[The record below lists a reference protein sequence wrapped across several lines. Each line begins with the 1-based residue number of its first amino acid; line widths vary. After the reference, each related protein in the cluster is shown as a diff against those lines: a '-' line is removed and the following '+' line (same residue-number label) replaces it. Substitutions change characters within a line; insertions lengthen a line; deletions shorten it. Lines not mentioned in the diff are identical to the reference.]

1 MDEPLLTIGAF
12 ARAVG
17 LTASALRHYDECGL
31 LVPAEV
37 DSGTGYRYYTPELA
51 DRARLIVGMREA
63 GVPIETMR
71 VVLDS
76 PACEARAAL
85 AEFLQDQNARTARAE
100 EAVRGVLAAVDAGPA
115 ARPALVELPGP
126 VLAAAIRQ
134 VRHAAESDPASELAS
149 VLIDVGGGSGGSG
162 VDVVATNRYWM
173 AVRELPAVAEGDGGR
188 AVLSLPDA
196 AALADRLDAITT
208 AELRIADGT
217 LTLAGQ
223 ELGRDTTYPAHR
235 LVLAGLEPAVT
246 RAVLSKAD
254 LIAGLDA
261 AAYAEVD
268 LLLGDQTRLRSP
280 HTAEQSDVRGVVT
293 GPPSRLR
300 LGTALFGRALAA
312 CLGDEIQLAVTAP
325 DRPVVVTSPYQ
336 PGFTALVMPVRHDS
350 EG

>member
-76 PACEARAAL
+76 PTAQARAAL
-85 AEFLQDQNARTARAE
+85 AEFLEDQGARTARAE
-100 EAVRGVLAAVDAGPA
+100 EAVRGVLTAVDAGPA

-149 VLIDVGGGSGGSG
+149 VLVDVDESG

-173 AVRELPAVAEGDGGR
+173 AVRNLPAVAEGDGGR

-196 AALADRLDAITT
+196 GALADRLDAITT

-246 RAVLSKAD
+246 GAVLAKAD
-254 LIAGLDA
+254 LLAGLDA

-268 LLLGDQTRLRSP
+268 LFLEDRTRLRSP
-280 HTAEQSDVRGVVT
+280 HAAEQSDVRGVVT

-312 CLGDEIQLAVTAP
+312 CLGDEVQLAVTAP

-336 PGFTALVMPVRHDS
+336 PGFTALVMPVRHED
-350 EG
+350 

>member
-76 PACEARAAL
+76 PADEARAAL
-85 AEFLQDQNARTARAE
+85 AGFLEDQSARTARAE
-100 EAVRGVLAAVDAGPA
+100 EAVRGVLSAVDAGPA

-149 VLIDVGGGSGGSG
+149 VLIDVGGTG

-196 AALADRLDAITT
+196 ATLADRLDAIAT

-254 LIAGLDA
+254 LLAGLDA

-268 LLLGDQTRLRSP
+268 LFLGEQAWLRSP

-293 GPPSRLR
+293 GPSSRLR

-312 CLGDEIQLAVTAP
+312 CLGDEVQLAVTAP

>member
-37 DSGTGYRYYTPELA
+37 DTGTGYRYYTPELA

-76 PACEARAAL
+76 PAGEARAAL
-85 AEFLQDQNARTARAE
+85 AGFLEDQSARTARAE
-100 EAVRGVLAAVDAGPA
+100 EAVRGVLTAVDAGPA
-115 ARPALVELPGP
+115 ARPALVSLPGP

-134 VRHAAESDPASELAS
+134 VRHAAETDPSSELAS
-149 VLIDVGGGSGGSG
+149 VLIDVDGTG

-173 AVRELPAVAEGDGGR
+173 AVRELSAVTEGDGGR
-188 AVLSLPDA
+188 AVLSLADA
-196 AALADRLDAITT
+196 TALADRLDAIST
-208 AELRIADGT
+208 AELCISDHT

-223 ELGRDTTYPAHR
+223 DLGRDTTYPAHR
-235 LVLAGLEPAVT
+235 LVLAGLLSPST
-246 RAVLSKAD
+246 QAVLTKTD
-254 LIAGLDA
+254 LLAGLDA
-261 AAYAEVD
+261 AAYSEVD
-268 LLLGDQTRLRSP
+268 LFVGDQTRLRSP
-280 HTAEQSDVRGVVT
+280 STAEQSDVRGVVT
-293 GPPSRLR
+293 GPPIRLR

-312 CLGDEIQLAVTAP
+312 CLGEEVQLALTAP

-336 PGFTALVMPVRHDS
+336 PGFTALVMPVRHDH
-350 EG
+350 ED

>member
-51 DRARLIVGMREA
+51 ERARLIVGMREA

-76 PACEARAAL
+76 PAGEARDAL
-85 AEFLQDQNARTARAE
+85 AGFLEVQSARSARAE

-115 ARPALVELPGP
+115 ARPALVELAGP

-149 VLIDVGGGSGGSG
+149 VLIDVGGDAAG

-173 AVRELPAVAEGDGGR
+173 AVRTLAAAAEGDGGR

-223 ELGRDTTYPAHR
+223 DLGRDTTYPAHR
-235 LVLAGLEPAVT
+235 LVLAGLEPTVT
-246 RAVLSKAD
+246 HAVLARAD

-261 AAYAEVD
+261 AGYAEVD
-268 LLLGDQTRLRSP
+268 LFLGDQTRLRSP

-293 GPPSRLR
+293 GPPMRLR
-300 LGTALFGRALAA
+300 LGTALFGRALAT
-312 CLGDEIQLAVTAP
+312 CLGGEVQLAVTAP

-336 PGFTALVMPVRHDS
+336 PGFTALVMPVRHDPAS
-350 EG
+350 

>member
-37 DSGTGYRYYTPELA
+37 DTGTGYRYYTPELA

-63 GVPIETMR
+63 GVPIGTMR

-76 PACEARAAL
+76 PATEARAAL
-85 AEFLQDQNARTARAE
+85 ATFLEDQSARTARAE
-100 EAVRGVLAAVDAGPA
+100 EAIRGVLTAVDAGPA
-115 ARPALVELPGP
+115 ARPAVVEVPGP

-149 VLIDVGGGSGGSG
+149 VLIDVDSGG

-173 AVRELPAVAEGDGGR
+173 AVRTLAAAAEGDGGR

-196 AALADRLDAITT
+196 AALADRLDAITS
-208 AELRIADGT
+208 AEMRIADGT
-217 LTLAGQ
+217 LTLAGRS
-223 ELGRDTTYPAHR
+223 LGRDATYPAHR
-235 LVLAGLEPAVT
+235 LVLAGIEPALT
-246 RAVLSKAD
+246 RAVLARAD
-254 LIAGLDA
+254 LLAGLDA

-268 LLLGDQTRLRSP
+268 LFLGDQARLRSP
-280 HTAEQSDVRGVVT
+280 HTAEQSDVRGMVT
-293 GPPSRLR
+293 GPSIRLR
-300 LGTALFGRALAA
+300 LGTALLGRALAT
-312 CLGDEIQLAVTAP
+312 CLGEEVQLAATAP
-325 DRPVVVTSPYQ
+325 DRPVVLSSPYQ
-336 PGFTALVMPVRHDS
+336 PGFTALVMPVRHED
-350 EG
+350 

>member
-51 DRARLIVGMREA
+51 ERARLIVGMREA

-76 PACEARAAL
+76 SAAEARAAL
-85 AEFLQDQNARTARAE
+85 AAFLEEQTARTGRAE
-100 EAVRGVLAAVDAGPA
+100 EAVRGVLAVVDAGPA
-115 ARPALVELPGP
+115 ARPAIVELPGP

-149 VLIDVGGGSGGSG
+149 VLIDVDGAG

-173 AVRELPAVAEGDGGR
+173 AVRELPAAAEGDGGR

-196 AALADRLDAITT
+196 AALADRLDAIAT

-217 LTLAGQ
+217 LTLAGRS
-223 ELGRDTTYPAHR
+223 LGRDATYPAHR
-235 LVLAGLEPAVT
+235 LVLAGLEPAGT
-246 RAVLSKAD
+246 RAVLARAD
-254 LIAGLDA
+254 LLAGLDA

-268 LLLGDQTRLRSP
+268 LFLGDQARLRSP

-293 GPPSRLR
+293 GPPARLR

-312 CLGDEIQLAVTAP
+312 CLGDEVQLAVTAP
-325 DRPVVVTSPYQ
+325 DRPVVLTSPYQ
-336 PGFTALVMPVRHDS
+336 PGFTALVMPVRHDA
-350 EG
+350 ED

>member
-63 GVPIETMR
+63 EVPIETMR

-76 PACEARAAL
+76 PVGEARAAL
-85 AEFLQDQNARTARAE
+85 AEFLEDQSARTARAE

-126 VLAAAIRQ
+126 VLGAAIRQ

-149 VLIDVGGGSGGSG
+149 VLIDVGSTG

-235 LVLAGLEPAVT
+235 LVLAGLESAVT
-246 RAVLSKAD
+246 RAVLAKAD
-254 LIAGLDA
+254 LLAGLDA

-268 LLLGDQTRLRSP
+268 LFLGDQTRLRSP

-312 CLGDEIQLAVTAP
+312 CLGDQVQLAVTVP

-336 PGFTALVMPVRHDS
+336 PGFTALVMPVRHDAAS
-350 EG
+350 

>member
-37 DSGTGYRYYTPELA
+37 DTGTGYRYYTPELA

-76 PACEARAAL
+76 PTGEARAAL
-85 AEFLQDQNARTARAE
+85 AEFLEDQSARTARAE

-149 VLIDVGGGSGGSG
+149 VLVDVGGAG

-173 AVRELPAVAEGDGGR
+173 AVRSLPAAAEGDGGR
-188 AVLSLPDA
+188 AVLALPDA
-196 AALADRLDAITT
+196 VALADRLDAITT
-208 AELRIADGT
+208 AELHIADGT
-217 LTLAGQ
+217 LTLVGQ

-235 LVLAGLEPAVT
+235 LVLGGLEPAST
-246 RAVLSKAD
+246 RAVLTKAD
-254 LIAGLDA
+254 LLAGLDA

-268 LLLGDQTRLRSP
+268 LFLGEQTRLRSP
-280 HTAEQSDVRGVVT
+280 STAEQIDVRGVVT
-293 GPPSRLR
+293 GPPIRLR
-300 LGTALFGRALAA
+300 LGTALFGRALVAS
-312 CLGDEIQLAVTAP
+312 LGEEVQLAVTAP
-325 DRPVVVTSPYQ
+325 DRPMVLTSPYQ
-336 PGFTALVMPVRHDS
+336 PGFTALVMPVRHDPA
-350 EG
+350 G

>member
-76 PACEARAAL
+76 PAGEARAAL
-85 AEFLQDQNARTARAE
+85 AEFLEDQSARTARAE
-100 EAVRGVLAAVDAGPA
+100 EAVRGVLAAVDVGPA

-149 VLIDVGGGSGGSG
+149 VLIDVGGTGA
-162 VDVVATNRYWM
+162 DVVATNRYWM

-196 AALADRLDAITT
+196 AALADRLDTIAT

-235 LVLAGLEPAVT
+235 LVLAGLEPAST
-246 RAVLSKAD
+246 GAVLTKAD
-254 LIAGLDA
+254 LLAGLDE

-268 LLLGDQTRLRSP
+268 LFLGDQTRLRSP
-280 HTAEQSDVRGVVT
+280 HTAEHSDVRGVVT

-312 CLGDEIQLAVTAP
+312 CLGDEVQLAVTAP

-336 PGFTALVMPVRHDS
+336 PGFTALVMPVRHHP

>member
-76 PACEARAAL
+76 PAGEARAAL
-85 AEFLQDQNARTARAE
+85 AEFLEDQSARTARAE

-149 VLIDVGGGSGGSG
+149 VLIDVGGTG

-173 AVRELPAVAEGDGGR
+173 AVRSLPAAAEGDGGR

-246 RAVLSKAD
+246 RAVLAKAD
-254 LIAGLDA
+254 LFAGLDA

-268 LLLGDQTRLRSP
+268 LFLGDQTRLRSP
-280 HTAEQSDVRGVVT
+280 HTAEQSEVRGVVT
-293 GPPSRLR
+293 GPPTRLR

-312 CLGDEIQLAVTAP
+312 CLGDEVQLAVTAP

-336 PGFTALVMPVRHDS
+336 PGFTALVMPVRHDA

>member
-76 PACEARAAL
+76 PAGEARAAL
-85 AEFLQDQNARTARAE
+85 AEFLEDQSARTARAE

-149 VLIDVGGGSGGSG
+149 VLIDVGGDG

-173 AVRELPAVAEGDGGR
+173 AVRELPAAAEGDGGR

-196 AALADRLDAITT
+196 AALADRLDAIAG

-235 LVLAGLEPAVT
+235 LVLAGLEPPIT
-246 RAVLSKAD
+246 RAVLAKAD
-254 LIAGLDA
+254 LLAGLDA

-268 LLLGDQTRLRSP
+268 LYLGDPTRLRSP

-325 DRPVVVTSPYQ
+325 DRPVVVASPYQ
-336 PGFTALVMPVRHDS
+336 PGFTALVMPVRHNPA
-350 EG
+350 G

>member
-37 DSGTGYRYYTPELA
+37 DSGTGYRYYTPELV
-51 DRARLIVGMREA
+51 DQARLIVGMREA

-76 PACEARAAL
+76 SAGEARAAL
-85 AEFLQDQNARTARAE
+85 VGFLEEQTARTGRAE

-126 VLAAAIRQ
+126 VLAATIRQ

-149 VLIDVGGGSGGSG
+149 VLIDVAGTG

-223 ELGRDTTYPAHR
+223 KLGRDTTYPAHR

-254 LIAGLDA
+254 LLAGLDA
-261 AAYAEVD
+261 AGVGTTMLTSYLLPAYVARTPPEMLAQFSSLTQLAQTGPVLLATPLLGVAAGVD
-268 LLLGDQTRLRSP
+268 VRLALAVIAALLLATVPAAAGATFPLWTWSP
-280 HTAEQSDVRGVVT
+280 STAS
-293 GPPSRLR
+293 
-300 LGTALFGRALAA
+300 
-312 CLGDEIQLAVTAP
+312 AP
-325 DRPVVVTSPYQ
+325 
-336 PGFTALVMPVRHDS
+336 G
-350 EG
+350 

>member
-37 DSGTGYRYYTPELA
+37 DAATGYRYYTPDLA
-51 DRARLIVGMREA
+51 QRARLIVGMREA

-76 PACEARAAL
+76 PVAEARAAMTT
-85 AEFLQDQNARTARAE
+85 FLEDQSARTARAE

-115 ARPALVELPGP
+115 ARPALVALPGP

-134 VRHAAESDPASELAS
+134 VRHAAESDPASDLAS
-149 VLIDVGGGSGGSG
+149 VLVDVGEAGG

-173 AVRELPAVAEGDGGR
+173 AVRQLPAAVEGDGGR
-188 AVLSLPDA
+188 AVLSLPEA
-196 AALADRLDAITT
+196 AALADRLDATTT
-208 AELRIADGT
+208 AELKIADST
-217 LTLAGQ
+217 LRLAGQ

-235 LVLAGLEPAVT
+235 LVMAGLEPAQT
-246 RAVLSKAD
+246 HAVLAKAD
-254 LIAGLDA
+254 LVAGLAA

-268 LLLGDQTRLRSP
+268 LFLGSRARLRSP
-280 HTAEQSDVRGVVT
+280 QSAEQSDVRGVVT
-293 GPPSRLR
+293 GPPVRLR

-312 CLGDEIQLAVTAP
+312 CLGDEVQLEVTAP
-325 DRPVVVTSPYQ
+325 DRPVVLSSPYQ
-336 PGFTALVMPVRHDS
+336 PGFTALVMPVRHD
-350 EG
+350 G

>member
-76 PACEARAAL
+76 PAGEARAAL
-85 AEFLQDQNARTARAE
+85 AEFLEAQSARTARAE

-149 VLIDVGGGSGGSG
+149 VLIDVGGTG

-173 AVRELPAVAEGDGGR
+173 AVRELPADAQGDGGR

-196 AALADRLDAITT
+196 AALADRLDAIGT

-235 LVLAGLEPAVT
+235 LVLAGLEPAST

-254 LIAGLDA
+254 LLAGLDA

-268 LLLGDQTRLRSP
+268 LFLGEQARLRSP

-312 CLGDEIQLAVTAP
+312 CLGDEVQLAVTGP

-336 PGFTALVMPVRHDS
+336 PGFTALVMPVRRDS

>member
-76 PACEARAAL
+76 PAGEARAAL
-85 AEFLQDQNARTARAE
+85 AEFLEAQSARTARAE

-149 VLIDVGGGSGGSG
+149 VLIDVGGTG

-173 AVRELPAVAEGDGGR
+173 AVRELPADAQGDGGR

-196 AALADRLDAITT
+196 AALADRLDAIGT

-235 LVLAGLEPAVT
+235 LVLAGLEPAST

-254 LIAGLDA
+254 LLAGLDA

-268 LLLGDQTRLRSP
+268 LFLGEQARLRSP

-312 CLGDEIQLAVTAP
+312 CLGDEVQLAVTAP

>member
-76 PACEARAAL
+76 PAGEARAAL
-85 AEFLQDQNARTARAE
+85 AEFLEAQSARTARAE

-149 VLIDVGGGSGGSG
+149 VLIDVGGTG

-196 AALADRLDAITT
+196 AALADRLDAIAT

-246 RAVLSKAD
+246 RAVLTKAD
-254 LIAGLDA
+254 LLTGLDA

-268 LLLGDQTRLRSP
+268 LFLGDQARLRSP

-312 CLGDEIQLAVTAP
+312 CLGDEVQLAVTAP

-336 PGFTALVMPVRHDS
+336 PGFTALVMPVRNDPTS
-350 EG
+350 

>member
-1 MDEPLLTIGAF
+1 MDDPLLTIGAF

-76 PACEARAAL
+76 SAAEARAAL
-85 AEFLQDQNARTARAE
+85 AAFLEEQTARTGRAE
-100 EAVRGVLAAVDAGPA
+100 EAVRGVLAVVDAGPA
-115 ARPALVELPGP
+115 ARPALVEVPGP

-149 VLIDVGGGSGGSG
+149 VLIDVDGAG

-173 AVRELPAVAEGDGGR
+173 AVRELPAAAEGDGGR

-196 AALADRLDAITT
+196 AALADRLDAIAT

-217 LTLAGQ
+217 LTLAGH
-223 ELGRDTTYPAHR
+223 ELGRDATYPAHR
-235 LVLAGLEPAVT
+235 LVLAGLEPAGT
-246 RAVLSKAD
+246 RAVLAKAD
-254 LIAGLDA
+254 LLAGLDA

-268 LLLGDQTRLRSP
+268 LFLGDQTRLRSP

-293 GPPSRLR
+293 GPPARLR

-312 CLGDEIQLAVTAP
+312 CLGEEVQLAVTAP

-336 PGFTALVMPVRHDS
+336 PGFTALVMPVRHHPED
-350 EG
+350 

>member
-76 PACEARAAL
+76 PAGEARAAL
-85 AEFLQDQNARTARAE
+85 AEFLQAQSARTARAE

-134 VRHAAESDPASELAS
+134 VRHAAESDPVSELAS
-149 VLIDVGGGSGGSG
+149 VLIDVGVAG
-162 VDVVATNRYWM
+162 VDVVSTNRYWM
-173 AVRELPAVAEGDGGR
+173 AVRELPAVTEGDGGR

-196 AALADRLDAITT
+196 AALADRLDAIAT
-208 AELRIADGT
+208 AELSIADGT

-246 RAVLSKAD
+246 RAVLTKAD
-254 LIAGLDA
+254 LLAGLDS

-268 LLLGDQTRLRSP
+268 LFLGDQTRLRSP

>member
-76 PACEARAAL
+76 PAGEARAAL
-85 AEFLQDQNARTARAE
+85 AEFLEDQSARTARAE

-149 VLIDVGGGSGGSG
+149 VLIDVGSTG

-173 AVRELPAVAEGDGGR
+173 AVRELPAAAEGDGGR

-223 ELGRDTTYPAHR
+223 DLGRDTTYPAHR
-235 LVLAGLEPAVT
+235 LVLAGLEPPVT
-246 RAVLSKAD
+246 CAVLAKAD
-254 LIAGLDA
+254 LLAGLDA

-268 LLLGDQTRLRSP
+268 LFLDDQTRLRSP

-312 CLGDEIQLAVTAP
+312 CLGEEIQLAVTAP

-336 PGFTALVMPVRHDS
+336 PGFTALVMPVRHNS

>member
-63 GVPIETMR
+63 GVPIGTMR

-76 PACEARAAL
+76 PAAEARVAL
-85 AEFLQDQNARTARAE
+85 AGFLEDQSARTARAE

-149 VLIDVGGGSGGSG
+149 
-162 VDVVATNRYWM
+162 
-173 AVRELPAVAEGDGGR
+173 
-188 AVLSLPDA
+188 
-196 AALADRLDAITT
+196 ALA
-208 AELRIADGT
+208 
-217 LTLAGQ
+217 
-223 ELGRDTTYPAHR
+223 
-235 LVLAGLEPAVT
+235 
-246 RAVLSKAD
+246 
-254 LIAGLDA
+254 
-261 AAYAEVD
+261 
-268 LLLGDQTRLRSP
+268 
-280 HTAEQSDVRGVVT
+280 
-293 GPPSRLR
+293 PPSSSGWSPPRPHPRRLHHR
-300 LGTALFGRALAA
+300 
-312 CLGDEIQLAVTAP
+312 
-325 DRPVVVTSPYQ
+325 
-336 PGFTALVMPVRHDS
+336 
-350 EG
+350 

>member
-12 ARAVG
+12 ARAAG

-76 PACEARAAL
+76 PASEARAAL
-85 AEFLQDQNARTARAE
+85 AKFLEDQSARTARAE

-115 ARPALVELPGP
+115 ARPALVELCGP

-149 VLIDVGGGSGGSG
+149 VLIDVGGTG

-173 AVRELPAVAEGDGGR
+173 AVRELPAAAEGDGGR

-196 AALADRLDAITT
+196 AALADRLDAIST

-235 LVLAGLEPAVT
+235 LVLGGLEPAVT
-246 RAVLSKAD
+246 RAVLSKSD
-254 LIAGLDA
+254 LLAGLDA

-268 LLLGDQTRLRSP
+268 LFLGDQTRLRSP

-300 LGTALFGRALAA
+300 LGTALFGRALAT
-312 CLGDEIQLAVTAP
+312 CLGEEIELLVTAP

-336 PGFTALVMPVRHDS
+336 PGFTALVMPVRHHP

>member
-76 PACEARAAL
+76 SAGEARAAL
-85 AEFLQDQNARTARAE
+85 AEFLEDQSARTARAE

-149 VLIDVGGGSGGSG
+149 VLIDVGGDG

-173 AVRELPAVAEGDGGR
+173 AVRELPAAAEGDGGR

-196 AALADRLDAITT
+196 AALADRLDAIAG

-235 LVLAGLEPAVT
+235 LVLAGVEPPVT
-246 RAVLSKAD
+246 RAVLAKAD
-254 LIAGLDA
+254 LLAGLDA

-268 LLLGDQTRLRSP
+268 LFLGDPTRLRSP

-312 CLGDEIQLAVTAP
+312 CLGDEIQLEVTAP

-350 EG
+350 VG

>member
-71 VVLDS
+71 IVLDS
-76 PACEARAAL
+76 PVAEARAAITAFL
-85 AEFLQDQNARTARAE
+85 ADQTARTARAE

-115 ARPALVELPGP
+115 ARPAVVEIPGP
-126 VLAAAIRQ
+126 VLAAALRQ
-134 VRHAAESDPASELAS
+134 VRHAADTDPASELAS
-149 VLIDVGGGSGGSG
+149 VLVDVDSAG

-173 AVRELPAVAEGDGGR
+173 AVRSLSAATEGDGAR
-188 AVLSLPDA
+188 AVLGLPEA
-196 AALADRLDAITT
+196 AELADRLDRISI

-217 LTLAGQ
+217 LTVAGQ

-235 LVLAGLEPAVT
+235 LVLAGLEPAAT
-246 RAVLSKAD
+246 HAVLARAD
-254 LIAGLDA
+254 LLEGLDA

-268 LLLGDQTRLRSP
+268 LFLMERAHLRSP
-280 HTAEQSDVRGVVT
+280 HTAEETALRGSVT
-293 GPPSRLR
+293 GPGARLR
-300 LGTALFGRALAA
+300 LGTALFHRVLST
-312 CLGDEIQLAVTAP
+312 CLGDEVQLAVTAA
-325 DRPVVVTSPYQ
+325 DRPVVITSPYQ
-336 PGFTALVMPVRHDS
+336 PGHLALLMPVRRDPQ
-350 EG
+350 G

>member
-37 DSGTGYRYYTPELA
+37 DAETGYRYYTPDLA
-51 DRARLIVGMREA
+51 ERARLIVGMREA
-63 GVPIETMR
+63 GVPIGTMR

-76 PACEARAAL
+76 PAGEARAAL
-85 AEFLQDQNARTARAE
+85 GEFLEDQSARTARAE

-149 VLIDVGGGSGGSG
+149 VLLDVGDTG

-173 AVRELPAVAEGDGGR
+173 AVRELPAAAEGDGGR

-235 LVLAGLEPAVT
+235 LVLAGLEPALT
-246 RAVLSKAD
+246 HAVLTKAD
-254 LIAGLDA
+254 LLAGLDA

-268 LLLGDQTRLRSP
+268 LFLGDQVRLHSP

-293 GPPSRLR
+293 GPPIRLR

-312 CLGDEIQLAVTAP
+312 CLGEEVQLAVAAP
-325 DRPVVVTSPYQ
+325 DRPVVLTSPYQ
-336 PGFTALVMPVRHDS
+336 PGFTALVMPVRHEPED
-350 EG
+350 

>member
-63 GVPIETMR
+63 GVPIGTMR

-76 PACEARAAL
+76 PTAEARAAL
-85 AEFLQDQNARTARAE
+85 AEFLEDQSARTARAE

-149 VLIDVGGGSGGSG
+149 VLVDVSGGDGAG

-173 AVRELPAVAEGDGGR
+173 AVRELPAVTEGDGGR

-196 AALADRLDAITT
+196 GALADRLDAITT
-208 AELRIADGT
+208 AELHIADGT

-223 ELGRDTTYPAHR
+223 ALGRDTTYPAHR

-246 RAVLSKAD
+246 RAVLTKAD
-254 LIAGLDA
+254 LLAGLGA

-268 LLLGDQTRLRSP
+268 LFLGDRTRLRSP

-312 CLGDEIQLAVTAP
+312 CLGDELQLAMTAP

-336 PGFTALVMPVRHDS
+336 PGFTALVMPVRHED
-350 EG
+350 

>member
-37 DSGTGYRYYTPELA
+37 DTGTGYRYYTPELA

-63 GVPIETMR
+63 GVPIGTMR

-76 PACEARAAL
+76 PATEARAAL
-85 AEFLQDQNARTARAE
+85 ANFLEDQSARTARAE

-115 ARPALVELPGP
+115 ARPAVVEVPGP

-134 VRHAAESDPASELAS
+134 VRHAAEADPASELAS
-149 VLIDVGGGSGGSG
+149 VLIDVDGGG

-173 AVRELPAVAEGDGGR
+173 AVRTLAAAAEGDGGR

-196 AALADRLDAITT
+196 AALADGLDAITS

-217 LTLAGQ
+217 LTLAGRS
-223 ELGRDTTYPAHR
+223 LGRDATYPAHR
-235 LVLAGLEPAVT
+235 LVLAGLDPAPT
-246 RAVLSKAD
+246 RAVLARAD
-254 LIAGLDA
+254 LLAGLDA

-268 LLLGDQTRLRSP
+268 LFLGDHARLRSP
-280 HTAEQSDVRGVVT
+280 QTAEQSDVRGVVT
-293 GPPSRLR
+293 GPPTRLR
-300 LGTALFGRALAA
+300 LGTALLGRALAT
-312 CLGDEIQLAVTAP
+312 CLGEEVQLAVTAP
-325 DRPVVVTSPYQ
+325 DRPVVLTSPYQ
-336 PGFTALVMPVRHDS
+336 PGFTALVMPVRH

>member
-76 PACEARAAL
+76 PAGEARAAL
-85 AEFLQDQNARTARAE
+85 AGFLEDQSARTARAE

-115 ARPALVELPGP
+115 ARPALVELSGP

-149 VLIDVGGGSGGSG
+149 VLIDVGGAG

-188 AVLSLPDA
+188 AVLPLPDA
-196 AALADRLDAITT
+196 AALADRLDAIAI

-217 LTLAGQ
+217 LTLAAQ

-254 LIAGLDA
+254 LLAGLDA

-268 LLLGDQTRLRSP
+268 LFLGDQARLRSP

-293 GPPSRLR
+293 GPSTRLR

-312 CLGDEIQLAVTAP
+312 CLGDEVQLAVTAP

-350 EG
+350 QG

>member
-37 DSGTGYRYYTPELA
+37 DAGTGYRYYTPELA
-51 DRARLIVGMREA
+51 ERARLIVGMREA

-76 PACEARAAL
+76 PAGEARTAL
-85 AEFLQDQNARTARAE
+85 AGFLEDQSARTARAS

-115 ARPALVELPGP
+115 ARPAVAELPGP

-149 VLIDVGGGSGGSG
+149 VLVDVDGAG

-173 AVRELPAVAEGDGGR
+173 AVRELPAAAEGDGGR

-196 AALADRLDAITT
+196 AALADRLDAIRT
-208 AELRIADGT
+208 AELRISDGT

-223 ELGRDTTYPAHR
+223 SLGRDATYPAHR
-235 LVLAGLEPAVT
+235 LVLAGLEPAGT
-246 RAVLSKAD
+246 HAVLAKAD
-254 LIAGLDA
+254 LLAGLDA
-261 AAYAEVD
+261 AGYAEVD
-268 LLLGDQTRLRSP
+268 LFLGDQARLRSP

-293 GPPSRLR
+293 GPPVRLR

-312 CLGDEIQLAVTAP
+312 CLGEEVQLGVTAP
-325 DRPVVVTSPYQ
+325 DRPVVITSPYQ
-336 PGFTALVMPVRHDS
+336 PGFTALVMPVRQHP

>member
-71 VVLDS
+71 IVLDS
-76 PACEARAAL
+76 PTAEARAAL
-85 AEFLQDQNARTARAE
+85 AEFLEDQSARTARAE

-149 VLIDVGGGSGGSG
+149 VLIDVGGAG

-173 AVRELPAVAEGDGGR
+173 AVRELPAAAEGDGGR

-196 AALADRLDAITT
+196 AALVDRLDAITT

-254 LIAGLDA
+254 LLAGLDA

-268 LLLGDQTRLRSP
+268 LFLGDQTRLRSP

-312 CLGDEIQLAVTAP
+312 CLGDEVQLAVTAP

>member
-37 DSGTGYRYYTPELA
+37 DAGTGYRYYTPELA

-76 PACEARAAL
+76 AVPEARAAL
-85 AEFLQDQNARTARAE
+85 TTFLEDQSARTARAE

-115 ARPALVELPGP
+115 ARPATVELLGP
-126 VLAAAIRQ
+126 VLAASIRQ

-149 VLIDVGGGSGGSG
+149 VLIDVGDGG

-173 AVRELPAVAEGDGGR
+173 AVRTLPATTEGDGAR
-188 AVLSLPDA
+188 AVLSVPDA
-196 AALADRLDAITT
+196 TALADRLDAIPI
-208 AELRIADGT
+208 AELHLADGT

-223 ELGRDTTYPAHR
+223 ELGRDITYPAHR

-246 RAVLSKAD
+246 HAVLAKAD
-254 LIAGLDA
+254 LVSGLDA
-261 AAYAEVD
+261 AGYAEVD
-268 LLLGDQTRLRSP
+268 LFLAEKTRLRSP
-280 HTAEQSDVRGVVT
+280 HTAEQSSVRGVVT
-293 GPPSRLR
+293 GPTVQLR

-312 CLGDEIQLAVTAP
+312 CLGDEVQLAVTAP
-325 DRPVVVTSPYQ
+325 ERPVVVTSPYQ
-336 PGFTALVMPVRHDS
+336 PGFTALVMPVRRDPAA
-350 EG
+350 

>member
-37 DSGTGYRYYTPELA
+37 DTGTGYRYYTPDLA

-76 PACEARAAL
+76 PAGEARAAL
-85 AEFLQDQNARTARAE
+85 AEFLEDQSARTARAE

-115 ARPALVELPGP
+115 ARPAVVELPGP

-149 VLIDVGGGSGGSG
+149 VLIDVGGAG

-173 AVRELPAVAEGDGGR
+173 AVRSLPAAAEGDGGR
-188 AVLSLPDA
+188 AVLALPDA
-196 AALADRLDAITT
+196 AALADRLDATIT
-208 AELRIADGT
+208 AELHIADGT
-217 LTLAGQ
+217 LSIAGQ

-235 LVLAGLEPAVT
+235 LVLAGLEPART
-246 RAVLSKAD
+246 RAVLARTD
-254 LIAGLDA
+254 LLAGLDS

-268 LLLGDQTRLRSP
+268 LFLGEQARLRSP
-280 HTAEQSDVRGVVT
+280 STAEESAVRGVVT
-293 GPPSRLR
+293 GPPIRLR
-300 LGTALFGRALAA
+300 VGTALFGRALAA
-312 CLGDEIQLAVTAP
+312 SLGEEVQLAVTSP
-325 DRPVVVTSPYQ
+325 DRPMVLTSPYQ
-336 PGFTALVMPVRHDS
+336 PGFTALVMPVRHDPA
-350 EG
+350 G

>member
-37 DSGTGYRYYTPELA
+37 DAGTGYRYYTPELA
-51 DRARLIVGMREA
+51 ERARLIVGMREA

-76 PACEARAAL
+76 SAAEARAAL
-85 AEFLQDQNARTARAE
+85 AAFLEEQTARTGRAE
-100 EAVRGVLAAVDAGPA
+100 EAVRGVLAVVDAGPA

-134 VRHAAESDPASELAS
+134 VRQAAESDPASELAS
-149 VLIDVGGGSGGSG
+149 VLVDVDEVG

-173 AVRELPAVAEGDGGR
+173 AVRELPAAAEGDGGR
-188 AVLSLPDA
+188 AVLSLPEA
-196 AALADRLDAITT
+196 SALADRLDALTT

-223 ELGRDTTYPAHR
+223 ELGRDATYPAHR
-235 LVLAGLEPAVT
+235 LVLAGLEPGVT
-246 RAVLSKAD
+246 HAVLGKAD
-254 LIAGLDA
+254 LLAGLDA

-268 LLLGDQTRLRSP
+268 LFLGDQARLRSP

-293 GPPSRLR
+293 GPPVRLR

-312 CLGDEIQLAVTAP
+312 CLGDEVQLAVTAS

-336 PGFTALVMPVRHDS
+336 PGFTALVMPVRHPGD
-350 EG
+350 

>member
-63 GVPIETMR
+63 GVPIVTMR

-76 PACEARAAL
+76 PAGEARAAL
-85 AEFLQDQNARTARAE
+85 AEFLEAQSARTARAE

-149 VLIDVGGGSGGSG
+149 VLIDVGGTG

-188 AVLSLPDA
+188 AVLSLPDG

-235 LVLAGLEPAVT
+235 LVLAGLEPPST

-254 LIAGLDA
+254 LLAGLDA

-268 LLLGDQTRLRSP
+268 LFLGDQTRLRSP

-293 GPPSRLR
+293 GPSTRLR

-312 CLGDEIQLAVTAP
+312 CLGDEVQLAVTTP

>member
-37 DSGTGYRYYTPELA
+37 DTGTGYRYYTPELA

-71 VVLDS
+71 LVLDS
-76 PACEARAAL
+76 SAGEARAAL
-85 AEFLQDQNARTARAE
+85 VGFLEEQTARTGRVE

-115 ARPALVELPGP
+115 ARPALVEIPGP

-149 VLIDVGGGSGGSG
+149 VLIDVGGTG

-173 AVRELPAVAEGDGGR
+173 AVRELPAAAEGDGGR

-235 LVLAGLEPAVT
+235 LVLAGLEPPVT
-246 RAVLSKAD
+246 QAVLAKAD
-254 LIAGLDA
+254 LLAGLDA

-268 LLLGDQTRLRSP
+268 LFLGDQTRLRSP

-312 CLGDEIQLAVTAP
+312 CLGKEIQLAVTAP

-336 PGFTALVMPVRHDS
+336 PGFIALVMPVHHDPA
-350 EG
+350 G